1 MKPADKDKLNECLKI
16 LDSTDLGL
24 SLVWLWTWSTINN
37 ILDDETYK
45 AKVTQ
50 DQMWD
55 HLCEAVEAGH
65 GFSLEYGAEQHQE
78 DVLEWMTNRDY
89 IVDTM
94 FEDDEDLCESCESN
108 EKEDPEGKYCTSC
121 RDDFKESDDD
131 EE

>member
-16 LDSTDLGL
+16 LDTTDLGL

-37 ILDDETYK
+37 ILDDKTYR

-65 GFSLEYGAEQHQE
+65 GFSLEYGAEQHYE
-78 DVLEWMTNRDY
+78 DVMQWMLNRDY
-89 IVDTM
+89 MIDLLDDR
-94 FEDDEDLCESCESN
+94 EEDED
-108 EKEDPEGKYCTSC
+108 EDE
-121 RDDFKESDDD
+121 
-131 EE
+131 

>member
-1 MKPADKDKLNECLKI
+1 MRPDDKDKLNKCLEI
-16 LDSTDLGL
+16 LDTTDLGL

-37 ILDDETYK
+37 VLDDESYK

-55 HLCEAVEAGH
+55 HLCEAVQSGA
-65 GFSLEYGAEQHQE
+65 GFSLEYGAEQHHD
-78 DVLEWMTNRDY
+78 DVVEWMLNRDY

-94 FEDDEDLCESCESN
+94 FEEDEDLCEICESN

-121 RDDFKESDDD
+121 RDDFKES
-131 EE
+131 E